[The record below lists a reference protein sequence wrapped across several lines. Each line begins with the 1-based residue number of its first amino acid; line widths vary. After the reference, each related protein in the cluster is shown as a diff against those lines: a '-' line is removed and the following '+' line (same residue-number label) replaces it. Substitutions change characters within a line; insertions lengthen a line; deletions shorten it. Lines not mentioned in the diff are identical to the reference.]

1 LTILVRLLAVIGLGA
16 VLALGFFLQSVFS
29 APAGCALSGAPIRFA
44 AQGGAANANRD
55 LVVRF
60 YQDVLIGGQLDQA
73 GKYLRPD
80 YNQHNPR
87 VGQGLEGF
95 VSYFGKLKTTLA
107 ARNARSRGEVTMA
120 LSDGEFVTIHQTTV
134 VEGGVDAS
142 FRAIDIF
149 RVQDGMI
156 AEHWD
161 TIQPCDLRSV
171 LVFVAT

>member
-1 LTILVRLLAVIGLGA
+1 MTILVRVMALIGVLA
-16 VLALGFFLQSVFS
+16 VLAAGFFLQSVMS
-29 APAGCALSGAPIRFA
+29 GPTACALGGAPIRFA
-44 AQGGAANANRD
+44 EQATAANANRD

-60 YQDVLIGGQLDQA
+60 YRDVLIGGDLEQA

-80 YNQHNPR
+80 YIQHNPR
-87 VGQGLEGF
+87 VGQGLAGF
-95 VSYFGKLKTTLA
+95 VDYFGKLKQSLA

-134 VEGGVDAS
+134 VEGGVSAS

-149 RVQDGMI
+149 RVDNGMI

-161 TIQPCDLRSV
+161 TIQPCDMRSA
-171 LVFVAT
+171 LIFFLT

>member
-1 LTILVRLLAVIGLGA
+1 MTILVRALALVGLLAV
-16 VLALGFFLQSVFS
+16 LAFGFFLQSVFA

-44 AQGGAANANRD
+44 GQGAVASANRD

-60 YQDVLIGGQLDQA
+60 YKDVLIGGDLEQA

-80 YNQHNPR
+80 YIQHNPR

-95 VSYFGKLKTTLA
+95 VAYFKNLKQTLE
-107 ARNARSRGEVTMA
+107 ARKARSRGEITMA
-120 LSDGEFVTIHQTTV
+120 LADGEFVTVHQTTV
-134 VEGGVDAS
+134 IEGGVSAS

-149 RVQDGMI
+149 RVENGMI

-161 TIQPCDLRSV
+161 TIQPCDLRSA
-171 LVFVAT
+171 LIFMLT